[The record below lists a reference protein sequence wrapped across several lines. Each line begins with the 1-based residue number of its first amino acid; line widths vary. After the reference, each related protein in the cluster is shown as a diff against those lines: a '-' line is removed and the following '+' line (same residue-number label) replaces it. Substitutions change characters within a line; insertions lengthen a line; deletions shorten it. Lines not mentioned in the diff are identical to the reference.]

1 MDWVLIWL
9 LSMYLLKNLCGKQ
22 TYVPNETERIFW
34 QVSTGNVEGDAHE
47 TKMHHHELKL
57 NYIK

>member
-1 MDWVLIWL
+1 
-9 LSMYLLKNLCGKQ
+9 MYLLKNLRGKQ
-22 TYVPNETERIFW
+22 TYVPNQTEKIFQ

-57 NYIK
+57 